1 MPDLFYLVS
10 KWWKQVVLIVLLS
23 LATVMIILFLKPA
36 KYLSVSTAVPA
47 STYAS
52 DKGSVFSNNMQ
63 NLYPSLGTADDL
75 DMVLGTA
82 QLDTV
87 YISVAQ
93 QLDLATHYKTEE
105 QGRAAI
111 LKAGLLL
118 KKNSRVIRSEYN
130 DLKVKAWD
138 KDKNFAP
145 LLSNAIMNVLQSIHK
160 DLQNSNN
167 ISLIKGL
174 ESGRQK
180 IQGNID
186 SINLHSQPSTTTVV
200 TDAMSARKA
209 ALVGQLQEYEKLIS
223 QYQLMLDNQSQVL
236 IVVEKARASEL
247 ADKPRALPVLAATLF
262 LSLVFALMVV
272 LLLEKRKT
280 A

>member
-10 KWWKQVVLIVLLS
+10 KWWKQITLIVVLSVVTVIIV
-23 LATVMIILFLKPA
+23 LFLKPR
-36 KYLSVSTAVPA
+36 KYLAVSTAVPA

-63 NLYPSLGTADDL
+63 NLYPALGTADDL

-87 YISVAQ
+87 YISVAE
-93 QLDLATHYKTEE
+93 QLNLDNHYKMGE

-111 LKAGLLL
+111 LKAASLL
-118 KKNSRVIRSEYN
+118 KENSRVIRSEYN

-138 KDKNFAP
+138 KDRNIAP
-145 LLSNAIMNVLQSIHK
+145 LLANAIMNVLQSIHK

-167 ISLIKGL
+167 ITMIKGL
-174 ESGRQK
+174 EDGLKKLQVA
-180 IQGNID
+180 ID
-186 SINLHSQPSTTTVV
+186 SINQNSSTADGGTVS
-200 TDAMSARKA
+200 DAKSARRT
-209 ALVGQLQEYEKLIS
+209 ALVGQIQEYEKLIS

-236 IVVEKARASEL
+236 LVVEKARASEWP
-247 ADKPRALPVLAATLF
+247 DKPRTLPILAATLV
-262 LSLVFALMVV
+262 LSLVFAL
-272 LLLEKRKT
+272 LLAILLEKRKT